1 MGCISSKPDI
11 NDVHANIFRVMN
23 LDDAGQVLCSG
34 QLEVTEQELILYQHA
49 KNPVRWPLRCLRRYG
64 FDLDVFTF
72 ESGRRCATG
81 PGIYAFKCQRAEQLF
96 NLLQL
101 NIQTLGPDD
110 TLSRD
115 LPAPTI
121 SPPSTLP
128 HSFSPMVE
136 SLSEPNYLE
145 PLRTSRSVTFD
156 RHSLGMLSPQTSVPV
171 ISNRNGSAV
180 YANDIPV
187 GQMVERVPRNSIT
200 EELVRTPTTPTA
212 VNIFTEEAHLYM
224 NVGAIV
230 TPEEVV
236 PARAP
241 LQVLDVPEQLDP
253 HFYANLSLELK
264 TMPATETFEEQLSNL
279 IDLEEDG
286 SYMNMEKRVNYIEL
300 DYDGGGES
308 SQSTPLSPANSLVS
322 TPTAVNSPKGA
333 TGYASIDFDKTA
345 ALSSIDQKCLRKTRH
360 SSSIT
365 EVLPGE

>member
-264 TMPATETFEEQLSNL
+264 TMPATETFEE
-279 IDLEEDG
+279 
-286 SYMNMEKRVNYIEL
+286 EKRVNYIEL